1 MSITK
6 SSLNRTYER
15 GKRISPELFA
25 LIINS
30 IVELGGDP
38 LTGIIPHGVISS
50 VSKKLKVAH
59 ITVKGK
65 WNLFVEYGYDI
76 PKPKPGPPP
85 NIPTLLSDED
95 VDYIR
100 DIVSIKPTIYH
111 REIRQLLVENTN
123 STFTNVS
130 LSTIK
135 HAVCHRLSI
144 DKPWTRKK
152 ITRSNLYWWNEPN
165 LIYTR
170 AFFRHVSTL
179 DVYNIRFLDESSFH
193 LNTCLRHYGSAR

>member
-25 LIINS
+25 LIIDS

-50 VSKKLKVAH
+50 VSKKLKLAH

-65 WNLFVEYGYDI
+65 WNLFVEYGHDI
-76 PKPKPGPPP
+76 PTPKPGPPR
-85 NIPTLLSDED
+85 NLHTLLSDED

-100 DIVSIKPTIYH
+100 DIVSIKLTIYH

-123 STFTNVS
+123 SVFTNVS

-135 HAVCHRLSI
+135 CTVCHQLSI

-152 ITRSNLYWWNEPN
+152 IT
-165 LIYTR
+165 
-170 AFFRHVSTL
+170 
-179 DVYNIRFLDESSFH
+179 
-193 LNTCLRHYGSAR
+193 

>member
-15 GKRISPELFA
+15 GKRVPPELFA
-25 LIINS
+25 LIIDS

-38 LTGIIPHGVISS
+38 LTGIIPRGVIRS
-50 VSKKLKVAH
+50 VSKKLKLAH

-65 WNLFVEYGYDI
+65 WNLFVEYGYNI
-76 PKPKPGPPP
+76 PTPKPGPPP
-85 NIPTLLSDED
+85 NIHSLLSDED

-123 STFTNVS
+123 SAFANVF

-135 HAVCHRLSI
+135 RTVRHRLSI
-144 DKPWTRKK
+144 DKP
-152 ITRSNLYWWNEPN
+152 
-165 LIYTR
+165 
-170 AFFRHVSTL
+170 
-179 DVYNIRFLDESSFH
+179 
-193 LNTCLRHYGSAR
+193 

>member
-25 LIINS
+25 LIIDS

-50 VSKKLKVAH
+50 VSKKLKLAH

-65 WNLFVEYGYDI
+65 WNLFIEYGYDI
-76 PKPKPGPPP
+76 PKPKAGPPQ
-85 NIPTLLSDED
+85 NLHTLLSNED
-95 VDYIR
+95 INYIR
-100 DIVSIKPTIYH
+100 DIVSIKPTRYH
-111 REIRQLLVENTN
+111 REIIQLLVENTN
-123 STFTNVS
+123 RAFTNVS

-135 HAVCHRLSI
+135 CTVHHQLSI
-144 DKPWTRKK
+144 DKPWTKKK
-152 ITRSNLYWWNEPN
+152 ITRSNLY
-165 LIYTR
+165 
-170 AFFRHVSTL
+170 
-179 DVYNIRFLDESSFH
+179 
-193 LNTCLRHYGSAR
+193 

>member
-1 MSITK
+1 MSIMK
-6 SSLNRTYER
+6 SSLNRTYKR

-25 LIINS
+25 LIIDS

-38 LTGIIPHGVISS
+38 LTGIIPRGVISS

-65 WNLFVEYGYDI
+65 WNLFIEYGYDI
-76 PKPKPGPPP
+76 PTRKPGPPP
-85 NIPTLLSDED
+85 NIHTLLSDED

-100 DIVSIKPTIYH
+100 DIVSIKPTIYR

-123 STFTNVS
+123 SAFTNVS

-135 HAVCHRLSI
+135 CTICHRLSI

-152 ITRSNLYWWNEPN
+152 ITRSNLY
-165 LIYTR
+165 
-170 AFFRHVSTL
+170 
-179 DVYNIRFLDESSFH
+179 
-193 LNTCLRHYGSAR
+193 